1 MLGSWSITIIENSI
15 VLPSGSLA
23 VMSFG
28 IMTGAIVYVGFL
40 ARCMF
45 APESE
50 IYIICLLGEL
60 DGVLILLIKI
70 SLGVIILVY

>member
-1 MLGSWSITIIENSI
+1 MPGRCSVVICYNSI

-60 DGVLILLIKI
+60 DGVLILLITI
-70 SLGVIILVY
+70 SLGVLILVY